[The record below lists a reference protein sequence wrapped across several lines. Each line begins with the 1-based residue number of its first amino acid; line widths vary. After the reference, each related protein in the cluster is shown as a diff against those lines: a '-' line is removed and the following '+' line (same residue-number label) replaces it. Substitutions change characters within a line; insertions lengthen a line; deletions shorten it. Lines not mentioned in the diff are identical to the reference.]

1 MQQKKQR
8 RTKMQYLSV
17 SEAAKRMGKSRQWVW
32 VLVRMNRL
40 KAIRIGNQ
48 FCVSEDDVKNFNR
61 TAERN

>member
-1 MQQKKQR
+1 
-8 RTKMQYLSV
+8 MQYLSV

-48 FCVSEDDVKNFNR
+48 FCVCEDDIKKFNH
-61 TAERN
+61 TDEKTNLS